1 MVQVVNQLCLYQYKR
16 ACDDILEDV
25 VRTRLDGN
33 EVDIT
38 FDGDLSLLNG
48 VQKQNVGFNLETYK
62 LIFKR

>member
-16 ACDDILEDV
+16 ACDDIVEDV

-38 FDGDLSLLNG
+38 FDGDLALLNG